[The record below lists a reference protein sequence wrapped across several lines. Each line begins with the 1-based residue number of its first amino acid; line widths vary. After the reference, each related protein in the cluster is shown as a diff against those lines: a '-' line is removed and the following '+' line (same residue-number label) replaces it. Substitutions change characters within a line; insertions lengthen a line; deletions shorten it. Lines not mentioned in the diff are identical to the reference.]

1 MPKPK
6 GTLAALERSRQHIE
20 TMWVRGTWFKWVYD
34 DEKGDGEQMPDGA
47 RVTGVCLAGSVLYAL
62 DYTDEQWTDKKD
74 VKPVIEALFD
84 ALPERSQAAREAQKE
99 LRDLS
104 QTTYNWDGL
113 SKAER
118 EKRVYDTKVGAV
130 ITFND
135 KKGRR
140 KSEVLEVFDRAIEN
154 VRASTPITINEIAI

>member
-20 TMWVRGTWFKWVYD
+20 TMWVRGTWFRWVEND
-34 DEKGDGEQMPDGA
+34 NKDDGETVPDRA
-47 RVTGVCLAGSVLYAL
+47 QVTGVCLAGSVLYAL

-84 ALPERSQAAREAQKE
+84 ALPERSQAAREAAKE
-99 LRDLS
+99 LRDLP
-104 QTTYNWDGL
+104 QTTYNWL
-113 SKAER
+113 AMTKAER
-118 EKRVYDTKVGAV
+118 EKRVYDAKVGA
-130 ITFND
+130 IINFND